1 MFGWINKKRLL
12 FLGSIQWS
20 NPWQI
25 LCNEGARS
33 EIPLL
38 ISYWVSNDNKIAVYI
53 CQRKQK
59 GSHLGLSRSRYLHHE
74 IQITYIEKFFY
85 LGIFLSKYILNY
97 SSFYSTYSHTETPCI
112 TQIVLGFLQ
121 NCTVEGLWEL
131 GLNYAKTKKNCAEGR
146 NCAHYGSEIPVR
158 WNRVR
163 WGVSKYLYNRLVEV
177 KSSRK

>member
-1 MFGWINKKRLL
+1 MYSFFWKYNWVISRSFVCHLVCIIVMFGWINKKRLL

-59 GSHLGLSRSRYLHHE
+59 GSHLGLSRSRYLLASRDSNNFYRK
-74 IQITYIEKFFY
+74 ILLRRYFFKQIHSF
-85 LGIFLSKYILNY
+85 NY
-97 SSFYSTYSHTETPCI
+97 SS
-112 TQIVLGFLQ
+112 
-121 NCTVEGLWEL
+121 
-131 GLNYAKTKKNCAEGR
+131 
-146 NCAHYGSEIPVR
+146 
-158 WNRVR
+158 
-163 WGVSKYLYNRLVEV
+163 SKHWTIGKDLDQMTI
-177 KSSRK
+177 

>member
-1 MFGWINKKRLL
+1 MYSFFWKYNWVISRSFVCHLVCIIVMFGWINKKRLL

-97 SSFYSTYSHTETPCI
+97 SSFYSTYTVTWSNSIGISSKLHSWRT
-112 TQIVLGFLQ
+112 LG
-121 NCTVEGLWEL
+121 VG
-131 GLNYAKTKKNCAEGR
+131 TKLCKNKEKL
-146 NCAHYGSEIPVR
+146 R
-158 WNRVR
+158 WR
-163 WGVSKYLYNRLVEV
+163 
-177 KSSRK
+177 

>member
-97 SSFYSTYSHTETPCI
+97 SSFHTETPCI

-131 GLNYAKTKKNCAEGR
+131 GLNYAKTKKISLKVGIALTMGVKTMLD
-146 NCAHYGSEIPVR
+146 EIVLGED
-158 WNRVR
+158 

>member
-1 MFGWINKKRLL
+1 MYSFFWKYNWVISRSFVCHLVCIIVMFGWINKKRLL

-74 IQITYIEKFFY
+74 IQITYIEKFLY
-85 LGIFLSKYILNY
+85 LFWANTFLLTTRPFIVHTSYRDSLHNTNSIGISSKLH
-97 SSFYSTYSHTETPCI
+97 S
-112 TQIVLGFLQ
+112 
-121 NCTVEGLWEL
+121 WR
-131 GLNYAKTKKNCAEGR
+131 TKLCKNKEKL
-146 NCAHYGSEIPVR
+146 R
-158 WNRVR
+158 W
-163 WGVSKYLYNRLVEV
+163 W
-177 KSSRK
+177 